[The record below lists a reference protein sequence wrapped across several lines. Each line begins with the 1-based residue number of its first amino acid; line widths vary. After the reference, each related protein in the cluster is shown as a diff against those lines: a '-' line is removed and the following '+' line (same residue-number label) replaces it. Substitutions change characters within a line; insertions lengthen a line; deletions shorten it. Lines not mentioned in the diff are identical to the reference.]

1 VIKSAAQILAEIGHG
16 TEEDDLEHE
25 RKEQARRAEALARP
39 LKRPGY
45 KGYTVRQNAYP
56 ENRKLREPKPKRLC
70 ELVPG
75 CTNPHVGL
83 GACWKH
89 YYRLRT
95 YGDPLGGPKPRTKLG
110 KIEGLGEG

>member
-1 VIKSAAQILAEIGHG
+1 MIKTAAQILADIAASGGENKIP
-16 TEEDDLEHE
+16 
-25 RKEQARRAEALARP
+25 RAGKVVLPVEAP

-45 KGYTVRQNAYP
+45 RGYWVRQNRYP
-56 ENRKLREPKPKRLC
+56 DQRKPREPKPKRLC

-75 CTNPHVGL
+75 CDKPHAGL
-83 GACWKH
+83 GGCWSH

-95 YGDPLGGPKPRTKLG
+95 YGDPLGKPQPRVSLG